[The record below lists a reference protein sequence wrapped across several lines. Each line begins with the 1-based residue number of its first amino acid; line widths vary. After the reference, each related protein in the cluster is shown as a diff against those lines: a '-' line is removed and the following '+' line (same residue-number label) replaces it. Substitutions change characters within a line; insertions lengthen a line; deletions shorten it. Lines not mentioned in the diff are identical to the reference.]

1 MLEEVLHYKPWEYP
15 PSSLLPEKNSFFV
28 VTLSHRG
35 KHTGKQ
41 TLMCVTTKP
50 ISFFI
55 VTLLSRTQ
63 HALFQIVTSQL
74 RQRDDV
80 TTKKQNTG
88 RRAYP
93 HYFSSLIVRP
103 ATIRLLADR
112 IRMLADILIVFE
124 NTIRI
129 WMKRYSLCVFPI
141 EKSFKDSWL
150 GVAY

>member
-15 PSSLLPEKNSFFV
+15 PPLSYQRKTRFFV

-50 ISFFI
+50 ISFF
-55 VTLLSRTQ
+55 VVALLSRTQ

-74 RQRDDV
+74 WQRDDV

-129 WMKRYSLCVFPI
+129 FMKKHTLRVFPDRAKFQRI
-141 EKSFKDSWL
+141 L
-150 GVAY
+150 VGVAY

>member
-15 PSSLLPEKNSFFV
+15 PPLSYQRKTRFLSSRCHTEESTLVNKHLCAWQQNPSHFL
-28 VTLSHRG
+28 LSH
-35 KHTGKQ
+35 
-41 TLMCVTTKP
+41 CC
-50 ISFFI
+50 
-55 VTLLSRTQ
+55 
-63 HALFQIVTSQL
+63 HAHNTHFFQIVTSQL
-74 RQRDDV
+74 WQRDDV

-93 HYFSSLIVRP
+93 HSFSSLIVRP

-129 WMKRYSLCVFPI
+129 FMKKHTLRVFPDRAKFQRI
-141 EKSFKDSWL
+141 LVEI
-150 GVAY
+150 A